1 MYKSRIEK
9 AKEKSN
15 REIQQAKREAK
26 EMIDN
31 IKKSAVDYIN
41 ELYGTRCTRLD
52 KIINIQPK
60 EENNTK
66 KTKGGKKKVKEEF
79 DPLKI

>member
-15 REIQQAKREAK
+15 KEIQQAKREAK

-41 ELYGTRCTRLD
+41 EMTDKAQAFTAKKIDCLLYTSPSPRD
-52 KIINIQPK
+52 
-60 EENNTK
+60 
-66 KTKGGKKKVKEEF
+66 
-79 DPLKI
+79 